1 MQIES
6 DHRSAHA
13 GHRNRTPGTKMDL
26 LHNNATD
33 PIFCRADIF
42 FPSMQLQIPLLIFC
56 HYPWYNVKNT
66 IMEGYVMADS
76 GRLFRTALSG
86 FHKGDVTA
94 YIEKTALQHRSQLLE
109 YEKKITDLQEEN
121 RSLQQQLNLLMM
133 ATPVTVPAPAP
144 VAEPAPAPVVPAEAT
159 DWTSL
164 ELQAYRRAEAVER
177 HANIRVKKLYENM
190 EDLCS
195 GALGDFQAADE
206 AVKQA
211 IAVMMTQADSLEKA
225 YRALSAALDASRE
238 KISSLPDE
246 ID

>member
-1 MQIES
+1 M
-6 DHRSAHA
+6 
-13 GHRNRTPGTKMDL
+13 
-26 LHNNATD
+26 
-33 PIFCRADIF
+33 
-42 FPSMQLQIPLLIFC
+42 
-56 HYPWYNVKNT
+56 
-66 IMEGYVMADS
+66 
-76 GRLFRTALSG
+76 
-86 FHKGDVTA
+86 
-94 YIEKTALQHRSQLLE
+94 
-109 YEKKITDLQEEN
+109 
-121 RSLQQQLNLLMM
+121 
-133 ATPVTVPAPAP
+133 
-144 VAEPAPAPVVPAEAT
+144 
-159 DWTSL
+159 

>member
-1 MQIES
+1 
-6 DHRSAHA
+6 
-13 GHRNRTPGTKMDL
+13 
-26 LHNNATD
+26 
-33 PIFCRADIF
+33 
-42 FPSMQLQIPLLIFC
+42 
-56 HYPWYNVKNT
+56 
-66 IMEGYVMADS
+66 MADS

-144 VAEPAPAPVVPAEAT
+144 VAEPTPVHVAEPTPVHVAEPAPAPVVPAEAT

-195 GALGDFQAADE
+195 GALGDFQAANE
-206 AVKQA
+206 AAKQA
-211 IAVMMTQADSLEKA
+211 IAVMMTQTDSLEKA

-238 KISSLPDE
+238 KMSSLPDE

>member
-1 MQIES
+1 M
-6 DHRSAHA
+6 
-13 GHRNRTPGTKMDL
+13 PGTATGHPAPKWGL

-195 GALGDFQAADE
+195 SALGDFQAANE
-206 AVKQA
+206 AAKQA

-238 KISSLPDE
+238 KMSSLPDE

>member
-1 MQIES
+1 
-6 DHRSAHA
+6 
-13 GHRNRTPGTKMDL
+13 
-26 LHNNATD
+26 
-33 PIFCRADIF
+33 
-42 FPSMQLQIPLLIFC
+42 
-56 HYPWYNVKNT
+56 
-66 IMEGYVMADS
+66 MADS
-76 GRLFRTALSG
+76 GRLFRTALGG

-94 YIEKTALQHRSQLLE
+94 YIEKSATQHRLELLE
-109 YEKKITDLQEEN
+109 CEKTISALQEEN

-144 VAEPAPAPVVPAEAT
+144 VAEPTPVHVAEPAPAPVVPAEAT
-159 DWTSL
+159 DWTSM

-225 YRALSAALDASRE
+225 YRELSAALDASRE